1 MGSIAQG
8 PLTSLVFCW
17 RLERSDGV
25 GISLTSSDRDIVAG
39 GVVYRSAPGVTPAA
53 ISRSLGLEPDS
64 GEVAGAL
71 SAHALTES
79 DLALGRW
86 NSARISLFAIDWTD
100 PDRETI
106 PLLAGELG
114 EVAIEGDSFSAELQ
128 GAAARLS
135 QPPCPSTSSEC
146 RASFGDKHCRVDL
159 AGRTMRTKVTS
170 VADNLL
176 HLDEQVDEKF
186 LFGRLRYLG
195 GENCGLASVILGVS
209 GTQVSLRE
217 RPRGALEPGTLVQL
231 REGCDKRFATCTSR
245 FQNGANFRGEPHLPG
260 TDLLTRY
267 PGG

>member
-1 MGSIAQG
+1 MGSIAEG
-8 PLTSLVFCW
+8 PLTSLAFCW
-17 RLERSDGV
+17 RLERPDGV
-25 GISLTSSDRDIVAG
+25 GIALTSSDRDIVVDG
-39 GVVYRSAPGVTPAA
+39 LQYRSTPGVTPAA
-53 ISRSLGLEPDS
+53 ISWSLGLEPDS

-71 SAHALTES
+71 TADALTEV

-86 NSARISLFAIDWTD
+86 NSARVSLFAVDWTG
-100 PDRETI
+100 PDLERI
-106 PLLAGELG
+106 LLLTGELG

-135 QPPCPSTSSEC
+135 KAPCPSTSSEC
-146 RASFGDKHCRVDL
+146 RASFGDKRCRVDL
-159 AGRTMRTKVTS
+159 AGRTIRTKVTS
-170 VADNLL
+170 ATDNLL
-176 HLDEQVDEKF
+176 DLEDLVDEKF

-195 GENCGLASVILGVS
+195 GENCGVASVILGVNGS
-209 GTQVSLRE
+209 QVSLRE

-231 REGCDKRFATCTSR
+231 REGCDKRFTTCVSR